1 MRKVI
6 DVEENIFNGVS
17 SQCNNTAS
25 SVEGSKGKLGPCFSG
40 KLLNYYNSSCNNKI
54 DSQIT
59 SIATEL
65 QNLSLSI
72 KASLQAYQETDE
84 NLAAA
89 LDSLI
94 DDIFES
100 EYETIDAPYEVN
112 NETTPMCLE
121 EREQYLYNLI
131 KSYKEVL
138 DSLKSEFT
146 SKYKDDCVNDIDPK
160 TYAVLDTL
168 MTCFIKGGSFEGDGG
183 WYNPKT
189 NSGSYTI
196 SQLKRFT
203 DFVKE
208 NSLPKKMDSYFSGK
222 SWDKSGMDDFNR
234 LIISNLT
241 EPGYISLI
249 ENFKKAE
256 IDDCVEAS
264 FLGQFYY
271 NLKKLGLGED
281 VNCMTLGG
289 NISNLLNGGT
299 SNIDKEEVAKI
310 KNIMSQYYQNK
321 LPYQTR
327 FDENTVNYGM
337 FDYVNARVDEYNS
350 YTNDMETITAT
361 IYNYEQASK
370 LLPYQSYLKDIEFKE
385 FFEND
390 FQKDIDKYYKEI
402 GNDSKYLTSEEIAL
416 YAYLSKEISLSEAQ
430 NYLKALTDKINN
442 AKGLE
447 QALNFI
453 IDRDKEGMDLGDIF
467 ATMFTGE
474 VDGVSGFFEGIGK
487 LLNPTQ
493 PRTSLDYKMY
503 YLMAFLSN
511 PKEFGLG
518 DLNLANS
525 EKPTLD
531 AINGILDN
539 LTLSDTD
546 KQIIEKTYN
555 IFYGAGNMLVP
566 QLIGIAGI
574 AGSALSSNPAVA
586 AIARKISMALLGASA
601 AGRATN
607 TAVLEGHDL
616 FTAYVYGGITGAS
629 EALFEKLGGVIGIGD
644 DVNLLKLNGWNF
656 LKGYIR
662 SMGKEGGEEF
672 FQEYFDAGIRA
683 LVLGEPFDLGETTR
697 AALVA
702 GLYGMAV
709 AGVMNSGTIVI
720 KVGGKLIR
728 VSYADT
734 LDIDYENLDD
744 NDLVNT
750 LEQLEAKRLQKS
762 LDIIN
767 KNNLHEFENLLDY
780 IHNNNLSK
788 DEAENILDASIK
800 SMTDGIENDSGKIVK
815 IYSELMKLLHYD
827 EMFNIKKDQGRIE
840 SQMTLLDMKGKDII
854 CTEFSTIFADLLSRA
869 GIDGDKIK
877 LMRQGKGHGWI
888 EVELE
893 DGRVLIAD
901 ATNSVS
907 GRIDL
912 TSGKA
917 GLDFVGLVILDSYMS
932 GTSIRDLYL
941 SMIGQNPDPSLN
953 IPEVRAKAKEILQS
967 GYASIKDVISAIGE
981 LNIGEYEVVASLV
994 DNSDSLSIT
1003 EKMKL
1008 VNDIKDQVDMSSIEW
1023 LQIIRKIFDSDEIIE
1038 SRHEQG
1044 SKKSWAIIRD
1054 SSTLVDYKIEIING
1068 KVQIYQRR

>member
-84 NLAAA
+84 NLEAA
-89 LDSLI
+89 LDFLI

-112 NETTPMCLE
+112 NETTPMCLD
-121 EREQYLYNLI
+121 ERKQYLDNLI

-160 TYAVLDTL
+160 TYAVLNTL

-183 WYNPKT
+183 SYNSKT

-196 SQLKRFT
+196 TQLKRFT

-241 EPGYISLI
+241 EPGYISLM

-281 VNCMTLGG
+281 VNCVTLGG
-289 NISNLLNGGT
+289 NISNLLNDGT
-299 SNIDKEEVAKI
+299 SNIDKEEIARI

-350 YTNDMETITAT
+350 YTSDMETITAT
-361 IYNYEQASK
+361 IYNYEQAIK

-390 FQKDIDKYYKEI
+390 FQKNIDKYYNKYSKEI
-402 GNDSKYLTSEEIAL
+402 GNDSKYLTSEELAL
-416 YAYLSKEISLSEAQ
+416 YAYLSKEISLSGAQ

-474 VDGVSGFFEGIGK
+474 VDGVSRFFEGIGK

-493 PRTSLDYKMY
+493 PRTALDYKMY

-518 DLNLANS
+518 DLNLANNES
-525 EKPTLD
+525 PTLD

-555 IFYGAGNMLVP
+555 IFSSAGNMLVP

-574 AGSALSSNPAVA
+574 AGSVLSSNPAVA
-586 AIARKISMALLGASA
+586 AIARKISMALLGTSA
-601 AGRATN
+601 AGHATN
-607 TAVLEGHDL
+607 DAVLSGHGL
-616 FTAYVYGGITGAS
+616 LESYLYGGISGAS
-629 EALFEKLGGVIGIGD
+629 EALFESIGGVLGLGD
-644 DVNLLKLNGWNF
+644 TNLLNFSGWSF
-656 LKGYIR
+656 VKEYVK
-662 SMGKEGGEEF
+662 SMGKEGVEEF

-697 AALVA
+697 AALAA

-709 AGVMNSGTIVI
+709 AGVMNTSTIAIKIGNKIYNLKYDSLMNIDFSKVSSDEELETIITKLERSEWKPKIDEWVQTKLKKAIGQKFGSELANKLDLSKIIVCDSVEEFVDFMKSRDPHYKYDNAGGAHFHDDGTIIINPYGKGINSVADILGNIIHECIHELGNILQGNIFQDDLTQKKFYKYDPVAIRELNEALTEMFTRYGVSGDEESGTYNYPVAYKGYEALEYLFKYKIPGLEYSDFETAYFNDKSIDAIATRINDIMGDKYNVN
-720 KVGGKLIR
+720 GKNFFEQLIAAFKTR
-728 VSYADT
+728 
-734 LDIDYENLDD
+734 DYE
-744 NDLVNT
+744 T
-750 LEQLEAKRLQKS
+750 IKP
-762 LDIIN
+762 
-767 KNNLHEFENLLDY
+767 LL
-780 IHNNNLSK
+780 
-788 DEAENILDASIK
+788 
-800 SMTDGIENDSGKIVK
+800 
-815 IYSELMKLLHYD
+815 
-827 EMFNIKKDQGRIE
+827 
-840 SQMTLLDMKGKDII
+840 
-854 CTEFSTIFADLLSRA
+854 
-869 GIDGDKIK
+869 
-877 LMRQGKGHGWI
+877 
-888 EVELE
+888 
-893 DGRVLIAD
+893 
-901 ATNSVS
+901 
-907 GRIDL
+907 
-912 TSGKA
+912 
-917 GLDFVGLVILDSYMS
+917 
-932 GTSIRDLYL
+932 
-941 SMIGQNPDPSLN
+941 
-953 IPEVRAKAKEILQS
+953 
-967 GYASIKDVISAIGE
+967 
-981 LNIGEYEVVASLV
+981 
-994 DNSDSLSIT
+994 
-1003 EKMKL
+1003 
-1008 VNDIKDQVDMSSIEW
+1008 
-1023 LQIIRKIFDSDEIIE
+1023 RKIAVEYQNSG
-1038 SRHEQG
+1038 G
-1044 SKKSWAIIRD
+1044 S
-1054 SSTLVDYKIEIING
+1054 
-1068 KVQIYQRR
+1068 Q